1 MLLHCAV
8 FLIARGDNGEGGTEA
23 ARGRDLGV
31 ISSAGRERI
40 PTEIE
45 GWAMMPGERRE
56 SE

>member
-1 MLLHCAV
+1 MLLHCVV
-8 FLIARGDNGEGGTEA
+8 FWIAEGDNGEEGTEA
-23 ARGRDLGV
+23 ARGRESHV

-45 GWAMMPGERRE
+45 GWAMLPGKRRE

>member
-1 MLLHCAV
+1 MLLHCVV
-8 FLIARGDNGEGGTEA
+8 FLVAEDDDGERGTEI

-45 GWAMMPGERRE
+45 G
-56 SE
+56 